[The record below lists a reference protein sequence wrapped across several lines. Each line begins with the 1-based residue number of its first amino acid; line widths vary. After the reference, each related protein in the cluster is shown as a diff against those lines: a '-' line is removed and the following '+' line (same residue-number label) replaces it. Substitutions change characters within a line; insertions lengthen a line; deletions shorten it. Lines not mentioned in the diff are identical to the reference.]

1 MSNKIYIV
9 GAGPGAVDLLT
20 LRAASLLRQA
30 GVVLHDDLVPRE
42 ILDLCPPSAQIV
54 NVGKRCGRHGSSQE
68 QINALM
74 IWYATGALQ
83 QTIIRLKSGD
93 PAIFGR
99 LREELDALRRA
110 NVPFEIV
117 PGITAAAA
125 AAAGAGLSLTDRR
138 TASSLVITTA
148 HRADGEPLA
157 IPSVDLRHS
166 TFAIYMPGPDYQ
178 KTMRELIASGLDG
191 QTPCAL
197 VSNGGRENEQTRYFT
212 LGALASAK
220 DIPAPALLIVGEV
233 ARTKQIV
240 ARELLSKLPELP
252 KLPKS
257 AESEGPTPR

>member
-1 MSNKIYIV
+1 MPVKIYIV
-9 GAGPGAVDLLT
+9 GAGPGSVDLLT
-20 LRAASLLRQA
+20 LRAASLLRAA

-42 ILDLCPPSAQIV
+42 ILDLCPASAQLI

-74 IWYATGALQ
+74 IWHATEGVE

-99 LREELDALRRA
+99 LGEELDALRRA

-138 TASSLVITTA
+138 SASSLVITTA
-148 HRADGEPLA
+148 HRADGEALA
-157 IPSVDLRHS
+157 LPSLDSRHP

-191 QTPCAL
+191 RTPCL
-197 VSNGGRENEQTRYFT
+197 IVSNAGRGNQQQHLLTVSE
-212 LGALASAK
+212 LGSLSGVA
-220 DIPAPALLIVGEV
+220 APAVLIVGEV
-233 ARTKQIV
+233 VRHLA
-240 ARELLSKLPELP
+240 ELP
-252 KLPKS
+252 AEKWPLP
-257 AESEGPTPR
+257 ASEQPNHSPGPPL